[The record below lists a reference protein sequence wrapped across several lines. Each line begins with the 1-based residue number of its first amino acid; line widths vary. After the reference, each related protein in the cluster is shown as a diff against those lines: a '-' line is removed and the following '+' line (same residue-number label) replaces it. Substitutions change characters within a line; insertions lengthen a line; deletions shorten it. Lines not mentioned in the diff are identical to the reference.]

1 MDSHSPG
8 CRIRSNRTAKYNNLK
23 MDKVSWEVITECE
36 EETEALGERL
46 APLLQPGDV
55 LALSGELGAGKT
67 CLVRGLA
74 RGLGVDETT
83 VASPSFTL
91 LHEYEGRLPLYH
103 LDCYRLDDP
112 EAIGELGLEDYY
124 AAPGVLAIEWAER
137 VPDLPEERLDIGISW
152 VSENRRRIR
161 LAARGPLAERL
172 HGKVNKGG
180 F

>member
-1 MDSHSPG
+1 
-8 CRIRSNRTAKYNNLK
+8 
-23 MDKVSWEVITECE
+23 
-36 EETEALGERL
+36 
-46 APLLQPGDV
+46 
-55 LALSGELGAGKT
+55 
-67 CLVRGLA
+67 
-74 RGLGVDETT
+74 VDETT